1 MKREVLATDG
11 RRIGSRATQTRR
23 RILDATARLLD
34 ERGVLDLKVVD
45 ITREVSTSP
54 ATFYQYFADVSEAI
68 LALVDEAAADQ
79 AVLFVHLEPSWS
91 GAKGRDQA
99 HALTEA
105 FITYWEEHQAI
116 LRVRNLQA
124 DEGDVRFREARSR
137 ASQSLI
143 EGLSAK
149 LAEGQAAGR
158 VAEHLNPYATSAAM
172 LAVLERL
179 TTYLAEF
186 GKRGVSR
193 GDIVETISCILY
205 QTLTGRKC

>member
-1 MKREVLATDG
+1 MKRDVLATDG

-23 RILDATARLLD
+23 RILDATAELLD

-45 ITREVSTSP
+45 ITRQVSTSP
-54 ATFYQYFADVSEAI
+54 ATFYQYFADVSDAI

-79 AVLFVHLEPSWS
+79 AVLFTHLEPSWN
-91 GAKGRDQA
+91 GPKGRDHA

-105 FITYWEEHQAI
+105 FIAYWEAHQAI

-137 ASQSLI
+137 ASQALI

-158 VAEHLNPYATSAAM
+158 VAAHLNPYATSSAM

-186 GKRGVSR
+186 GKRGVTR
-193 GDIVETISCILY
+193 ADIVETISCILY